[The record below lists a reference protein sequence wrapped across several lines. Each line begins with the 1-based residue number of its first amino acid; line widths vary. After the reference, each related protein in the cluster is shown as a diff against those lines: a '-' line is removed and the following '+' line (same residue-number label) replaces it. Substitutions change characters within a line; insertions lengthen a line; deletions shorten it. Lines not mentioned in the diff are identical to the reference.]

1 MGQVGELGKLGRV
14 AMIRGVA
21 LITAALPTLVVTN
34 QALAVVEVDHQGS
47 DDGCAE
53 AATYFP
59 EDESAEATRARL
71 RCRSETFARQL
82 EEDRQR
88 KEAEAENQR
97 DKNLQTWMKKQE
109 IPVRV
114 MRRNSVDL
122 YGSGGLTSYGVA
134 GGWLLLPVLEA
145 ELWFGRRNV
154 SQWISSGYFQDSRSC
169 AGARFKWLMRNRGN
183 LTPFASIGAADCW
196 ANVSFEP
203 YNFGLP
209 QDGSAP
215 PATGGLGTAAAH
227 VATAS
232 AGLAWME
239 KSGLRASFE
248 YVYTYAFYD
257 QATLD
262 DMARTQ
268 DPNLR
273 AAWSERLESDRGG
286 VRLQVGYGF

>member
-1 MGQVGELGKLGRV
+1 MKGHMEHVGGRRGRALGM
-14 AMIRGVA
+14 AA
-21 LITAALPTLVVTN
+21 LLAALPLVV
-34 QALAVVEVDHQGS
+34 ASSPARAAVEVDHQGS

-53 AATYFP
+53 ADTYFP
-59 EDESAEATRARL
+59 EDESPEATRARL

-122 YGSGGLTSYGVA
+122 YGGGGLTSYGIAV
-134 GGWLLLPVLEA
+134 GWLLLPVLEA
-145 ELWFGRRNV
+145 ELWIGRRNV
-154 SQWISSGYFQDSRSC
+154 SQWISTGYFQDSRTC
-169 AGARFKWLMRNRGN
+169 AGGRFKWLVRSRGN

-196 ANVSFEP
+196 ANISFEP
-203 YNFGLP
+203 YNFGVP

-215 PATGGLGTAAAH
+215 PPTGGLGTAAAH
-227 VATAS
+227 LATAS
-232 AGLAWME
+232 AGLTWME
-239 KSGLRASFE
+239 KSGLRASLE

-257 QATLD
+257 QTTLD
-262 DMARTQ
+262 DAARTQ
-268 DPNLR
+268 DAGMR
-273 AAWSERLESDRGG
+273 AAWGQRLESDRGG
-286 VRLQVGYGF
+286 VRVQVGYGF

>member
-1 MGQVGELGKLGRV
+1 MGRGGG
-14 AMIRGVA
+14 IRRLA
-21 LITAALPTLVVTN
+21 LIMAAPLAALPMVVVTS
-34 QALAVVEVDHQGS
+34 QARAAVEVDHQGS

-53 AATYFP
+53 ADTYFP
-59 EDESAEATRARL
+59 EDESPEATRARL

-97 DKNLQTWMKKQE
+97 EKNLQTWMKKQE

-114 MRRNSVDL
+114 MRRNSIDL
-122 YGSGGLTSYGVA
+122 YGSGGLTSYGIAV
-134 GGWLLLPVLEA
+134 GWLLLPVLEA
-145 ELWFGRRNV
+145 ELWIGRRNV
-154 SQWISSGYFQDSRSC
+154 SQWISSGYLQDSRTC
-169 AGARFKWLMRNRGN
+169 AGGRFKWLVRSRGN

-203 YNFGLP
+203 YNFGGPITDSALP
-209 QDGSAP
+209 P
-215 PATGGLGTAAAH
+215 VMGGLGTAAAH
-227 VATAS
+227 LATAS

-239 KSGLRASFE
+239 KSGLRASLE

-257 QATLD
+257 QTTLD
-262 DMARTQ
+262 DPARTQ
-268 DPNLR
+268 DANMR
-273 AAWSERLESDRGG
+273 AAWAERLESDRGG